1 MKKNEMFRDWEFR
14 YRYIYRKRRTK
25 KSKQRFLSAL
35 VSDIYSM
42 RTDVTVIAYDT
53 LAYRSKNI
61 YVGDIEKAE
70 KVICTYYDTPVH
82 ALGSYFMFDW
92 KDQRKK
98 TIYSILLSF
107 ILLFSLGWWG
117 MMIYNK
123 NPHHVFDLLS
133 VQTGITVL
141 AFGSYFFL
149 LGKAARGWPSRQT
162 FIRNTSS
169 ILTMLEMIRTI
180 DDPSVAYAFVDEG
193 CYGEKGLD
201 SVRSGMK
208 KEAILFYL
216 DSVGADTPLQFSG
229 NYFSNKEQ
237 WLKQVDKLKEKNVNY
252 IFSAR
257 KKQAQFFYLTKTD
270 LRGKTFNWQNAN
282 QIIALFR

>member
-1 MKKNEMFRDWEFR
+1 
-14 YRYIYRKRRTK
+14 
-25 KSKQRFLSAL
+25 
-35 VSDIYSM
+35 
-42 RTDVTVIAYDT
+42 
-53 LAYRSKNI
+53 
-61 YVGDIEKAE
+61 
-70 KVICTYYDTPVH
+70 
-82 ALGSYFMFDW
+82 
-92 KDQRKK
+92 
-98 TIYSILLSF
+98 
-107 ILLFSLGWWG
+107 
-117 MMIYNK
+117 MIYNK

-208 KEAILFYL
+208 KRLF
-216 DSVGADTPLQFSG
+216 
-229 NYFSNKEQ
+229 
-237 WLKQVDKLKEKNVNY
+237 
-252 IFSAR
+252 
-257 KKQAQFFYLTKTD
+257 FF
-270 LRGKTFNWQNAN
+270 
-282 QIIALFR
+282 I

>member
-1 MKKNEMFRDWEFR
+1 
-14 YRYIYRKRRTK
+14 
-25 KSKQRFLSAL
+25 
-35 VSDIYSM
+35 
-42 RTDVTVIAYDT
+42 
-53 LAYRSKNI
+53 
-61 YVGDIEKAE
+61 
-70 KVICTYYDTPVH
+70 
-82 ALGSYFMFDW
+82 
-92 KDQRKK
+92 
-98 TIYSILLSF
+98 
-107 ILLFSLGWWG
+107 
-117 MMIYNK
+117 
-123 NPHHVFDLLS
+123 
-133 VQTGITVL
+133 
-141 AFGSYFFL
+141 
-149 LGKAARGWPSRQT
+149 
-162 FIRNTSS
+162 
-169 ILTMLEMIRTI
+169 MLEMIRTI

-237 WLKQVDKLKEKNVNY
+237 WLKEKNVNY

>member
-1 MKKNEMFRDWEFR
+1 M
-14 YRYIYRKRRTK
+14 
-25 KSKQRFLSAL
+25 
-35 VSDIYSM
+35 
-42 RTDVTVIAYDT
+42 
-53 LAYRSKNI
+53 
-61 YVGDIEKAE
+61 
-70 KVICTYYDTPVH
+70 
-82 ALGSYFMFDW
+82 
-92 KDQRKK
+92 
-98 TIYSILLSF
+98 
-107 ILLFSLGWWG
+107 
-117 MMIYNK
+117 
-123 NPHHVFDLLS
+123 
-133 VQTGITVL
+133 
-141 AFGSYFFL
+141 
-149 LGKAARGWPSRQT
+149 GKAARGWPSRQT

-257 KKQAQFFYLTKTD
+257 KSK
-270 LRGKTFNWQNAN
+270 RSSS
-282 QIIALFR
+282 I

>member
-1 MKKNEMFRDWEFR
+1 
-14 YRYIYRKRRTK
+14 
-25 KSKQRFLSAL
+25 
-35 VSDIYSM
+35 
-42 RTDVTVIAYDT
+42 
-53 LAYRSKNI
+53 
-61 YVGDIEKAE
+61 
-70 KVICTYYDTPVH
+70 
-82 ALGSYFMFDW
+82 
-92 KDQRKK
+92 
-98 TIYSILLSF
+98 
-107 ILLFSLGWWG
+107 
-117 MMIYNK
+117 
-123 NPHHVFDLLS
+123 
-133 VQTGITVL
+133 
-141 AFGSYFFL
+141 
-149 LGKAARGWPSRQT
+149 
-162 FIRNTSS
+162 
-169 ILTMLEMIRTI
+169 MLEMIRTI

-237 WLKQVDKLKEKNVNY
+237 WLKQVD

>member
-1 MKKNEMFRDWEFR
+1 
-14 YRYIYRKRRTK
+14 
-25 KSKQRFLSAL
+25 
-35 VSDIYSM
+35 
-42 RTDVTVIAYDT
+42 
-53 LAYRSKNI
+53 
-61 YVGDIEKAE
+61 
-70 KVICTYYDTPVH
+70 
-82 ALGSYFMFDW
+82 
-92 KDQRKK
+92 
-98 TIYSILLSF
+98 
-107 ILLFSLGWWG
+107 
-117 MMIYNK
+117 
-123 NPHHVFDLLS
+123 
-133 VQTGITVL
+133 
-141 AFGSYFFL
+141 
-149 LGKAARGWPSRQT
+149 
-162 FIRNTSS
+162 
-169 ILTMLEMIRTI
+169 MLEMIRTI

-208 KEAILFYL
+208 KRLFFLSRLCWGRYTAT
-216 DSVGADTPLQFSG
+216 VFG

>member
-1 MKKNEMFRDWEFR
+1 M
-14 YRYIYRKRRTK
+14 
-25 KSKQRFLSAL
+25 
-35 VSDIYSM
+35 
-42 RTDVTVIAYDT
+42 
-53 LAYRSKNI
+53 
-61 YVGDIEKAE
+61 
-70 KVICTYYDTPVH
+70 
-82 ALGSYFMFDW
+82 
-92 KDQRKK
+92 
-98 TIYSILLSF
+98 
-107 ILLFSLGWWG
+107 
-117 MMIYNK
+117 
-123 NPHHVFDLLS
+123 
-133 VQTGITVL
+133 
-141 AFGSYFFL
+141 
-149 LGKAARGWPSRQT
+149 GKAARGWPSRQT

-252 IFSAR
+252 IFKAK
-257 KKQAQFFYLTKTD
+257 KKQAKFFELTKKD